1 VKLTVLGCAGTF
13 PNADSACSSYLVEH
27 QGFRLVLDLGNGA
40 LGALQRYAG
49 LLAPSAIFVSHLHAD
64 HCADLVAY
72 SYARRFHPQD
82 LPPLPVYAPAGIEQR
97 LADIAGGDTSA
108 FEGVYDFT
116 TVTEG
121 KLEIGPFDVTL
132 ARTAHPIECFAS
144 RLEADGAVV
153 VYTGDTGPAD
163 ALTPLAKDAD
173 LLLCEA
179 SWQHGPVYPS
189 DLHMTALQAGEL
201 AARAG
206 VPVLVLTHTTPFTD
220 AQLLSVEAGAVYGG
234 HVVVATPGAVYEL

>member
-13 PNADSACSSYLVEH
+13 PNAESPCSSYLVEYE
-27 QGFRLVLDLGNGA
+27 GFRLLLDLGNGA

-49 LLAPSAIFVSHLHAD
+49 LLAPSAVFVSHLHAD
-64 HCADLVAY
+64 HCADLVNY
-72 SYARRFHPQD
+72 HYARRSHPQQP
-82 LPPLPVYAPAGIEQR
+82 PPLPVYGPAGTAQR
-97 LADIAGGDTSA
+97 LGDIAGHEASTFDGTY
-108 FEGVYDFT
+108 EFT
-116 TVTEG
+116 TVSPG
-121 KLEIGPFDVTL
+121 DLRIGPFDATL
-132 ARTAHPIECFAS
+132 VRTPHPVECHAI
-144 RLEADGAVV
+144 RLEAGGAAL
-153 VYTGDTGPAD
+153 VYTGDTGPSD
-163 ALTPLAKDAD
+163 ALVPLARDAD

-179 SWQHGPVYPS
+179 SWQHGPDYPS

-234 HVVVATPGAVYEL
+234 HVVVATSGATYEL